1 MFPQIRTKLI
11 ANFFLQFSNQYDSYG
26 INYVGIIL
34 DIIVRWN
41 KRRWVDQF
49 FSPLYDDF
57 SFCNF
62 VVPVSRTKWNF
73 VRDSFHHFVC
83 KAESSAIVRKNSICG
98 LVSMY
103 CGKVRAIVIDYFS
116 CNPIAKP
123 NVQCDTRY
131 RRPFDC
137 RFFSEKSRLDRT
149 AGASNRDPMC
159 KMAFP
164 YVTVKYIY
172 IVYIYKSI
180 VTRGTCLFF
189 NFFFSPLLV
198 FLRD

>member
-11 ANFFLQFSNQYDSYG
+11 ANFFLQFSNQYDSYD

-34 DIIVRWN
+34 DTIVRWN
-41 KRRWVDQF
+41 KWRWVDQF

-123 NVQCDTRY
+123 TFNAIHDIVVPSIADSFQKNPVWTELLAHPIEIQCARW
-131 RRPFDC
+131 
-137 RFFSEKSRLDRT
+137 RFLT
-149 AGASNRDPMC
+149 
-159 KMAFP
+159 
-164 YVTVKYIY
+164 
-172 IVYIYKSI
+172 
-180 VTRGTCLFF
+180 
-189 NFFFSPLLV
+189 
-198 FLRD
+198 